1 MNLVCIRNFLR
12 FVSCSL
18 SGIKEPASKMEVS
31 IQRKLKFR
39 DGVGTTGANY
49 KVDQQKLLC
58 LWRDGVLWI
67 HSQILLG

>member
-1 MNLVCIRNFLR
+1 MNLVCIRNFLG

-39 DGVGTTGANY
+39 DGVGATGAKY
-49 KVDQQKLLC
+49 KVDRWKLLC
-58 LWRDGVLWI
+58 LWRDGVLWV
-67 HSQILLG
+67 QILLG